1 MQQNQEKSEQK
12 KKKKAFGSQKTQRVN
27 LKHLIWRRFYSTFFS
42 RCMKKKEKKKEAS
55 KTIHINST
63 LLGAGNP
70 SLLCGG
76 MEKIKYK
83 KKKTQP
89 A

>member
-42 RCMKKKEKKKEAS
+42 RCMKKKGKKKRRPA
-55 KTIHINST
+55 KLYT
-63 LLGAGNP
+63 LI
-70 SLLCGG
+70 LLC
-76 MEKIKYK
+76 
-83 KKKTQP
+83 
-89 A
+89 

>member
-42 RCMKKKEKKKEAS
+42 RCMKKKGKKKEAS

-70 SLLCGG
+70 SLLCVGWR
-76 MEKIKYK
+76 K
-83 KKKTQP
+83 
-89 A
+89 